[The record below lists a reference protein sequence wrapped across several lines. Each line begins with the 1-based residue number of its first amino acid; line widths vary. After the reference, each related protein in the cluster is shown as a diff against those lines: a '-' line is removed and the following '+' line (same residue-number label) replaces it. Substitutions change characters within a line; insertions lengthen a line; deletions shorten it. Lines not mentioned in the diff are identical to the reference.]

1 MSPPPKAASDKPKS
15 RKSPHH
21 AWRAHEQDQPS
32 KKLRRKFHGG
42 RRQAEPPEPPRG
54 EAREKAREWFE
65 RFPKA
70 AYMTEIESWSELAD
84 DKIEFV
90 MRRLP
95 SAD

>member
-1 MSPPPKAASDKPKS
+1 MPHALPIGAAAAEAPA
-15 RKSPHH
+15 RPT
-21 AWRAHEQDQPS
+21 APG
-32 KKLRRKFHGG
+32 GG
-42 RRQAEPPEPPRG
+42 RLFACRAG